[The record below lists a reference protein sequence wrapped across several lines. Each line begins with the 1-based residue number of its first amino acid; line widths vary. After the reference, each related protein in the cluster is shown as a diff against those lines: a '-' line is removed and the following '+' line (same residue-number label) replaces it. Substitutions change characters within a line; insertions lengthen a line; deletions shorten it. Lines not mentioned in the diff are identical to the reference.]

1 MDKFW
6 AEPWISGFRGRIP
19 VNAFRG
25 SGVSSPSVKLEKGAL
40 IARVESTSS
49 IRVLL
54 ADDHSLFRGGVAN
67 VLNSQ
72 ADFEVIGEAGDGL
85 EVLVKARELRP
96 DLVLM
101 DIRMAGCDGLEATR
115 RIKQELPDVTIMM
128 LAVRDEDERLF
139 QAIKSGAQGYLLKSI
154 RSWNLVELLRGA
166 MHGEVTI
173 TPALARWMLDEFHSL
188 NQQPHKVTD
197 NGETDITTREKSVL
211 SLVAGGATN
220 QQVVEELR
228 ISEQT
233 VKSHLRDILTK
244 LQRGRCHEAAP
255 YTMREGMIIPPSSAS
270 SRSKLERPSPQN
282 Q

>member
-1 MDKFW
+1 
-6 AEPWISGFRGRIP
+6 